1 MHPDTPD
8 AIRIMNGLERDL
20 RLAKTHG
27 LKRIIR
33 TCIDRLENYITMS
46 GDEVGQ
52 CPACGD
58 WDTVSH
64 AGLLPNGEPSAGLPE
79 EFYTCVRDPVIRLG
93 QGAYVRDYHAEDF
106 IEDALDAR
114 PSLAAMSRIADQRI
128 DAKALDRLA
137 RDVGVGS

>member
-8 AIRIMNGLERDL
+8 TIRIMNDLESEL
-20 RLAKTHG
+20 RRSKHRESAAMQ
-27 LKRIIR
+27 RIIR

-64 AGLLPNGEPSAGLPE
+64 GKDTGTDRER
-79 EFYTCVRDPVIRLG
+79 YDCVRDPVVRLG
-93 QGAYVRDYHAEDF
+93 PGGPYVRDYHAEDF

-114 PSLAAMSRIADQRI
+114 PGLAAMSRIADQRI

>member
-33 TCIDRLENYITMS
+33 TCIDRLENYITMNR
-46 GDEVGQ
+46 DEVGQ

-64 AGLLPNGEPSAGLPE
+64 GKDTGTDRER
-79 EFYTCVRDPVIRLG
+79 YDCVRDPVVRLG
-93 QGAYVRDYHAEDF
+93 PGGPYVRDYHAEDF

-114 PSLAAMSRIADQRI
+114 PGLAAMSRIADQRI

>member
-1 MHPDTPD
+1 MQ
-8 AIRIMNGLERDL
+8 
-20 RLAKTHG
+20 
-27 LKRIIR
+27 RIIR

>member
-1 MHPDTPD
+1 MHPDTPGT
-8 AIRIMNGLERDL
+8 IRIMNGLERDL
-20 RLAKTHG
+20 RLAKSIG
-27 LKRIIR
+27 MKRIIR

>member
-8 AIRIMNGLERDL
+8 TIRIMNDLESEL
-20 RLAKTHG
+20 RRSKHRESAAMQ
-27 LKRIIR
+27 RIIR

-58 WDTVSH
+58 WDTVTH
-64 AGLLPNGEPSAGLPE
+64 AKEGGTDRER
-79 EFYTCVRDPVIRLG
+79 YDCVRDPVIRLG

>member
-8 AIRIMNGLERDL
+8 TIRIMNGLERDL
-20 RLAKTHG
+20 RLAKSIG

-33 TCIDRLENYITMS
+33 TCIDRLENYITMNR
-46 GDEVGQ
+46 DEVGQ

-64 AGLLPNGEPSAGLPE
+64 GKDTGTDRER
-79 EFYTCVRDPVIRLG
+79 YDCVRDPVVRLG
-93 QGAYVRDYHAEDF
+93 PGGPYVRDYHAEDF

>member
-1 MHPDTPD
+1 MHPDTPGT
-8 AIRIMNGLERDL
+8 IRIMNGLERDL
-20 RLAKTHG
+20 RLAKSIG
-27 LKRIIR
+27 MKRIIR

-58 WDTVSH
+58 WDTVTH
-64 AGLLPNGEPSAGLPE
+64 AKEGGTDRER
-79 EFYTCVRDPVIRLG
+79 YDCVRDPVIRLG

-114 PSLAAMSRIADQRI
+114 PGLAAMSRIADQRI